1 MYIKKI
7 NQFLVLLTVS
17 LILSG
22 CVVKDGKI
30 VMKNKKEPF
39 KHNTPLIKVDMKT
52 KGKSE
57 IQKTVELGPN
67 LLKTILKENKKEKK
81 YPLKFKRII
90 YLFQMN
96 IHY

>member
-39 KHNTPLIKVDMKT
+39 KHNTPLIKVDMK
-52 KGKSE
+52 KS
-57 IQKTVELGPN
+57 G
-67 LLKTILKENKKEKK
+67 KENSILISWRRKQSREK
-81 YPLKFKRII
+81 
-90 YLFQMN
+90 YLAAN
-96 IHY
+96 LYNETA

>member
-1 MYIKKI
+1 MNIKKI
-7 NQFLVLLTVS
+7 NQFLVLLAVS

-57 IQKTVELGPN
+57 IQKTVELGPKPVEDN
-67 LLKTILKENKKEKK
+67 SKRKQKRKKISSSL
-81 YPLKFKRII
+81 YWSQYVWSRPTF
-90 YLFQMN
+90 
-96 IHY
+96 

>member
-1 MYIKKI
+1 MILTTKLERQMNIKKI
-7 NQFLVLLTVS
+7 NQFLVLLAVS

-52 KGKSE
+52 KMEYIPSCISITGRY
-57 IQKTVELGPN
+57 TVS
-67 LLKTILKENKKEKK
+67 
-81 YPLKFKRII
+81 
-90 YLFQMN
+90 
-96 IHY
+96 

>member
-1 MYIKKI
+1 MNIKKI
-7 NQFLVLLTVS
+7 NQFLVLLAVS

-52 KGKSE
+52 KGK
-57 IQKTVELGPN
+57 
-67 LLKTILKENKKEKK
+67 
-81 YPLKFKRII
+81 
-90 YLFQMN
+90 
-96 IHY
+96 